1 MKSFSA
7 TKGDH
12 IEYSFWLTFGS
23 DGSMRFAR
31 GQPTTSRSE
40 RAMSCTASIPK
51 SLFRTPTLTA
61 SIGITEEQAQAFSI
75 NVAAAAEA
83 LSLAV
88 GCDVDLRIT
97 HSEDAALGDGGPAS
111 ATKAGSGRSS

>member
-12 IEYSFWLTFGS
+12 IEYSFWLTFGA

-31 GQPTTSRSE
+31 GQPTTSRGE
-40 RAMSCTASIPK
+40 RAMACTASIPK
-51 SLFRTPTLTA
+51 SIFRTPMLTA
-61 SIGITEEQAQAFSI
+61 SIGITEEQATSFNI
-75 NVAAAAEA
+75 DVRAAAEA

-97 HSEDAALGDGGPAS
+97 PPAEEEP
-111 ATKAGSGRSS
+111 